1 MNKEVVFTKQAP
13 QLRGHYSQA
22 IKFGDFVF
30 TSGQTAKDPNTGE
43 ILFPGNIEAQT
54 DIIMKNIA
62 ILLEEAGSSLINV
75 VKTSIFIDDLN
86 KFQKFNDTYKKYF
99 PKDPPVRTTVAT
111 GNFAEGVCVEIDVIA
126 FRDND

>member
-54 DIIMKNIA
+54 DIIMRNIE
-62 ILLEEAGSSLINV
+62 ILLKEAGSSLSNV
-75 VKTSIFIDDLN
+75 IKASVFIRDQA
-86 KFQKFNDTYKKYF
+86 KFKKFNDTYKKYF
-99 PKDPPVRTTVAT
+99 PKDPPVRTTIAT
-111 GNFAEGVCVEIDVIA
+111 GNFAEGVCIEIDVIA
-126 FRDND
+126 FIN